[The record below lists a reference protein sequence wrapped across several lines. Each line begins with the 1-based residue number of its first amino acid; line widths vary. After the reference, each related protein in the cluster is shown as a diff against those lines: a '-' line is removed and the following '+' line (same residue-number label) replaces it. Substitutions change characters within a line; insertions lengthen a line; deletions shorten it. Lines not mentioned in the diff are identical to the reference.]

1 MTDEGFGNHYITN
14 FIIRNRAA
22 QKATSSHTFSLPNTT
37 GIGPHYLGYC
47 SVFLSN
53 WFFEYPPHNWREAIS
68 TNYFVRQSVLT
79 FVCPWQSKAW
89 HDRLLE
95 LGLVMLFAPKESDFS
110 LKIVSAV
117 STYILSLWTWT
128 ALFLFRFLG
137 AKRPLY
143 YLLPSVCMYIISNMT
158 NSSLS
163 EYCQAAFKCR

>member
-1 MTDEGFGNHYITN
+1 MFCILINYI
-14 FIIRNRAA
+14 
-22 QKATSSHTFSLPNTT
+22 
-37 GIGPHYLGYC
+37 
-47 SVFLSN
+47 
-53 WFFEYPPHNWREAIS
+53 FEYPPLNWREATS

-137 AKRPLY
+137 AKRPLH

-163 EYCQAAFKCR
+163 EYCQAAFKCRYSAIFIRAAVNDQFSIIHILYTSLNICVKKSIIWQR